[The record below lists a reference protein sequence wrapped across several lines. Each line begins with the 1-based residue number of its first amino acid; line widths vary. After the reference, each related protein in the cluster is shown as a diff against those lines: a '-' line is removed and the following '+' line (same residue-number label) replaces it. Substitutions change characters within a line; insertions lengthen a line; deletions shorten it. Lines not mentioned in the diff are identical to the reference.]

1 MFKLNNTYT
10 FTKSNMRQDGEL
22 VWFLRV
28 QQKQKVG
35 VVKGIHYSTYYDYIS
50 VMNIVHNITQ
60 LLIFSLVKK
69 QNKNPKYP
77 KTQTNKQTHPAP
89 PTPKQQKQ
97 EHIICSSAKASK
109 VSRITKVLSYLCL
122 EYSFEEDATPSPL
135 DANSSLSFFIFCSEN
150 LNQQGYKAQLTWRTG
165 IQPFS
170 DL

>member
-77 KTQTNKQTHPAP
+77 KTQTHKQTHPPP

-109 VSRITKVLSYLCL
+109 VSRINKVLSYLCL
-122 EYSFEEDATPSPL
+122 EYLFEEDATLSSL
-135 DANSSLSFFIFCSEN
+135 DANSSLSFFIFCSEY
-150 LNQQGYKAQLTWRTG
+150 LNQRGYKAQLTWKTG